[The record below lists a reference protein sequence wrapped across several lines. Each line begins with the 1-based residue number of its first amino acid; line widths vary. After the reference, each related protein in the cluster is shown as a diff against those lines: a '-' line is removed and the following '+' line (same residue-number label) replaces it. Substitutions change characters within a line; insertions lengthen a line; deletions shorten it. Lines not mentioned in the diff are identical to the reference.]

1 MSTLGVVVFS
11 LQGMKHL
18 AQCLES
24 VRWADVIVVLHAG
37 DGEPS
42 IGADPRPAPILQ
54 KFSPKQEIRQFCQ
67 GIKTDWVLHLWG
79 EERVEGELSEEL
91 RALCKAELPQSPLR
105 YRIPI
110 RSRLLGRWAEGSLWG
125 SSPALRLSRELEGLA
140 PGGWWHETDR
150 RLRQGSGLLRGWIGD
165 YSSAR
170 LGDGVDRVNLV
181 SSLWAERLQE
191 GSGSPTS
198 AAMALRSLRV
208 FVRLLFMNGVFSH
221 GLAGLTLSA
230 LAAYATLLSGARVWE
245 AGNVRQIAG

>member
-24 VRWADVIVVLHAG
+24 VRWADVVVVLHAG

-42 IGADPRPAPILQ
+42 IGANPCPTPILQ
-54 KFSPKQEIRQFCQ
+54 KFSPEQEIRQFYQ

-79 EERVEGELSEEL
+79 EERVEGELGEEL
-91 RALCKAELPQSPLR
+91 RALCKAELPQAPLR

-125 SSPALRLSRELEGLA
+125 PSPALRLGRELEELA
-140 PGGWWHETDR
+140 PGWWQETDHR
-150 RLRQGSGLLRGWIGD
+150 MRKGSGLLRGWIGD
-165 YSSAR
+165 YSSA
-170 LGDGVDRVNLV
+170 LLEDGVDRVNVV
-181 SSLWAERLQE
+181 SGLWAERLQE
-191 GSGSPTS
+191 RGGSPTS

-230 LAAYATLLSGARVWE
+230 LAAYATVLSGARVWE
-245 AGNVRQIAG
+245 ARNVRQIAK